1 MPDRVRFGVA
11 RAVVAIGCG
20 TANVGIVAII
30 ASKACVAS
38 IGDWR
43 FGDIARWASR
53 QVSVLK
59 REERRN
65 DFLGEMA
72 TFAALPDVNVLLHHI
87 IRRFALAFGQCRRVG
102 VGGLGGGG
110 VSASFASR
118 AVDLVNQSYRR
129 SFSPARSHH
138 LQPLGRTLK
147 HRRRES
153 LILIYESVLCGCTVP
168 C

>member
-1 MPDRVRFGVA
+1 MPGVRFGVA

-20 TANVGIVAII
+20 TVNVGIVAII

-43 FGDIARWASR
+43 FGDNCAIASR

-65 DFLGEMA
+65 DCLGEMA

-87 IRRFALAFGQCRRVG
+87 IRRFALAFGQ
-102 VGGLGGGG
+102 
-110 VSASFASR
+110 
-118 AVDLVNQSYRR
+118 
-129 SFSPARSHH
+129 
-138 LQPLGRTLK
+138 
-147 HRRRES
+147 
-153 LILIYESVLCGCTVP
+153 
-168 C
+168 